1 MRYTKKINDYIFF
14 LCLDGHRW
22 GTLPA
27 LVKNIIIIYEVR
39 DSVKPPIWNTGELI
53 GRCQP
58 GVAGRGPQSPLKAR
72 PSRI

>member
-1 MRYTKKINDYIFF
+1 MCYIKNINAYIFF

-27 LVKNIIIIYEVR
+27 LVKKKLIYKVR
-39 DSVKPPIWNTGELI
+39 DSVKPPVWNTGELI
-53 GRCQP
+53 GKCQP
-58 GVAGRGPQSPLKAR
+58 GAAGRGPQSPLKVR